1 MKLKEKRKSTELK
14 VDFKKIIKID
24 VFNYTKDQ
32 NTNCRNQEWRMKEDI
47 TIETAYIK
55 RSHRGILSFIIF

>member
-14 VDFKKIIKID
+14 VDLKKIIKID

-32 NTNCRNQEWRMKEDI
+32 NTNCRNQE
-47 TIETAYIK
+47 
-55 RSHRGILSFIIF
+55 